1 MTVAGTTGDPG
12 PWAYQ
17 LSSPTAITLD
27 SAGLIY
33 ILDTGNNRVQRWRFG
48 ATFGTTV
55 IATSM
60 NTPYGLNF
68 DADGNIVIA
77 DMFNHRI
84 LSFGITCRKYY

>member
-1 MTVAGTTGDPG
+1 MTVAGTTSDAG

-33 ILDTGNNRVQRWRFG
+33 VLDTGNNRVQRWRVG

-55 IATSM
+55 VAASM
-60 NTPYGLNF
+60 STPYGLAI
-68 DADGNIVIA
+68 DADGNIVVG
-77 DMFNHRI
+77 DMSNHRI
-84 LSFGITCRKYY
+84 MSFGLTCRKSL